1 MRLLTVILLVT
12 IPALTQAQ
20 DTRSKAKKT
29 SQSTSTP
36 KVSAPKTDLRAAFK
50 KEFAFLESEESVL
63 NKRLAQLK
71 RDVKREQAQQKGAL
85 AYLQRQI
92 VQKSTEAESLAEAVV
107 TLDREVESLGES
119 EDALVT
125 LAQQMSR
132 SLESDG
138 RKWTPNME
146 PKADE
151 SAVARLDRES
161 KTLKEGVNFAIQ
173 GLTAG
178 GQVKRKAGKFFLAS
192 GKQVDG
198 TLLHVGRIA
207 VYGVAGQK
215 AGALTPAGNGEFK
228 LDPVQGAE
236 SARALLEGQQ
246 IDKVELFLFENTAKN
261 FEAPKEKTVLQIIE
275 SGGIIAWVIVGLGCF
290 ALLLI
295 MVRALLLALA
305 GTNTESLWTEVKD
318 AVAAGKHVDV
328 GAHCQ
333 QKRGAGARLLSALA
347 PTLNREREDIERVF
361 AERMVVEEAALDRFG
376 TLILVI
382 AAVAPL
388 LGLLGTVTGMISTF
402 DVITEFGTGNPKL
415 LSGGIS
421 EALVTT
427 ELGLCVAIP
436 ALLFGNILNGWA
448 SRMKDNLEFGSLRM
462 INTAHL
468 GADTSEEREEETL
481 APASLQL
488 SETR

>member
-1 MRLLTVILLVT
+1 M
-12 IPALTQAQ
+12 
-20 DTRSKAKKT
+20 
-29 SQSTSTP
+29 
-36 KVSAPKTDLRAAFK
+36 
-50 KEFAFLESEESVL
+50 
-63 NKRLAQLK
+63 
-71 RDVKREQAQQKGAL
+71 
-85 AYLQRQI
+85 
-92 VQKSTEAESLAEAVV
+92 
-107 TLDREVESLGES
+107 
-119 EDALVT
+119 
-125 LAQQMSR
+125 
-132 SLESDG
+132 
-138 RKWTPNME
+138 
-146 PKADE
+146 
-151 SAVARLDRES
+151 
-161 KTLKEGVNFAIQ
+161 
-173 GLTAG
+173 
-178 GQVKRKAGKFFLAS
+178 
-192 GKQVDG
+192 
-198 TLLHVGRIA
+198 
-207 VYGVAGQK
+207 
-215 AGALTPAGNGEFK
+215 
-228 LDPVQGAE
+228 
-236 SARALLEGQQ
+236 LEGQQ

-427 ELGLCVAIP
+427 ELVCAWRFRCSS
-436 ALLFGNILNGWA
+436 ATF
-448 SRMKDNLEFGSLRM
+448 
-462 INTAHL
+462 
-468 GADTSEEREEETL
+468 
-481 APASLQL
+481 
-488 SETR
+488 